1 MPATSET
8 DTSAI
13 PTPQSDTT
21 PTPEAPA
28 PRNPE
33 PGDLAERTLRA
44 MAHSVRRSETAGL
57 PSRRPCATETVD
69 DFAVTVSFDPPGGPL
84 AILRGELVAC
94 ETFISKRAK
103 SGSELEEHQ
112 YALGVAA
119 SKLMQGEGLA

>member
-1 MPATSET
+1 M
-8 DTSAI
+8 I
-13 PTPQSDTT
+13 QSDAT

-44 MAHSVRRSETAGL
+44 MAHSVRRSAEVGEGL
-57 PSRRPCATETVD
+57 PSRRPCVTETVD